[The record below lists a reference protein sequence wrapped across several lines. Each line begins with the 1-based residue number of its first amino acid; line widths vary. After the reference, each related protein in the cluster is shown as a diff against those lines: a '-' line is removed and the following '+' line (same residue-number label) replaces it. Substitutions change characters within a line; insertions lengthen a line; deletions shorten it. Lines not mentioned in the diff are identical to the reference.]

1 MVRIEVI
8 IKKEVEIDMADLWES
23 GKCLKEYVMDDV
35 TADIEDC
42 DTECN
47 EV

>member
-8 IKKEVEIDMADLWES
+8 IKKEIEVDMADLWES
-23 GKCLKEYVMDDV
+23 GQALKEYVMKEI
-35 TADIEDC
+35 TAHIDDC
-42 DTECN
+42 DTECE

>member
-8 IKKEVEIDMADLWES
+8 IKKEIEVNMADLWES
-23 GKCLKEYVMDDV
+23 GQALKEYVMEEI